1 MNSVCMFMY
10 ASTTKEETQ
19 FYSYGAK
26 VGEDLPLEA
35 VNEFNALPICMNT
48 TKHGYS
54 VSGPSLV
61 AVNRT
66 RINDDDLQVIGDMYS
81 ISSNWLKLAVEL
93 LGAKDYTSDIMDYVA
108 VCNKYNLSIVKIL
121 VPIKY

>member
-1 MNSVCMFMY
+1 MFMY
-10 ASTTKEETQ
+10 ASTTIEETQ
-19 FYSYGAK
+19 FYSYGEK

-48 TKHGYS
+48 AKLGYS

-61 AVNRT
+61 AVHKTQVKDR
-66 RINDDDLQVIGDMYS
+66 DLQVIGDMCS
-81 ISSNWLKLAVEL
+81 ISSNMVKLAVEL
-93 LGAKDYTSDIMDYVA
+93 LVAKDYTSDIMNYVT

-121 VPIKY
+121 VPINY